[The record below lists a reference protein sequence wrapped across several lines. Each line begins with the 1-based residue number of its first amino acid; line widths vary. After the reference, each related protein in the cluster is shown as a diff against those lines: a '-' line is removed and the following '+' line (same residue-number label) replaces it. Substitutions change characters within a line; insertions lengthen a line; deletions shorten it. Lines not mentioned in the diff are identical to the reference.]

1 MPSEKHDALL
11 KAIRVFADEHYS
23 VQEQKE
29 GWLVRVDTPNTEK
42 PMSVEGFRPDFSAR
56 RKNFCIIGE
65 AKTARDLASLRSN
78 EQITAYIRYLA
89 RFSDEAGRKT
99 TTKRKAVLIVAV
111 PLASIGLAR
120 LMVRRAD
127 GARSIRWHV
136 IDQTGWD
143 STEGDS

>member
-11 KAIRVFADEHYS
+11 GAVCAFADERYR
-23 VQEQKE
+23 VQEGE
-29 GWLVRVDTPNTEK
+29 WLVRVDAPDTEK

-56 RKNFCIIGE
+56 RKDFCILGE

-78 EQITAYIRYLA
+78 EQIAAYIRYLA
-89 RFSDEAGRKT
+89 RFSDEVGRKT
-99 TTKRKAVLIVAV
+99 TTKRRAVLILAV
-111 PLASIGLAR
+111 PLASMGLAR
-120 LMVRRAD
+120 LMLSRAD
-127 GARSIRWHV
+127 GAGRIRWHA